1 MYDTFPLSKVQ
12 EILENTMRK
21 SIHLTLLTLIAG
33 ASLYSY
39 ASRHHYIP
47 ALTKPTTTSTI
58 VATTTLTGPANLYP
72 NHALT
77 PGDVLTTDASL
88 VCASGYSKS
97 VRNVPSKEK
106 RQVYAEY
113 NTPYPQPQGANEVD
127 HFISLE
133 LGGSN
138 DIKNLWLEPALPT
151 PGFHEKDKVENYLHQ
166 QVCSGAMTLVE
177 AQREIATDWYAVY
190 LKTKS

>member
-1 MYDTFPLSKVQ
+1 MYSYFPLFNIR
-12 EILENTMRK
+12 EILASTMRK
-21 SIHLTLLTLIAG
+21 SVHFILLTLIAG

-39 ASRHHYIP
+39 ASTHHYIP
-47 ALTKPTTTSTI
+47 VLTKPTTTSTV
-58 VATTTLTGPANLYP
+58 VATTTLAGPSNLYP
-72 NHALT
+72 KHTLT
-77 PGDVLTTDASL
+77 PGDVLTTDASV

-106 RQVYAEY
+106 REVYAEY

-138 DIKNLWLEPALPT
+138 DIKNLWLEPASPT

-190 LKTKS
+190 LRMAK